1 MDEQVDRRAREHQ
14 EMDTWKYYDACH
26 ALSPLSSGSLGGHGS
41 LELSALGR
49 ARAHL
54 HTYTH
59 TLTRRG
65 CTYIALLCNDGNFFS
80 LAHIPTPCI
89 SLSSLLPPTK
99 NGSFLA
105 TRPIGPFHRHSLTL
119 ELLHWRSCLTQTRGG
134 MAGARGSRKPS
145 FSGLA
150 TNGGDEFGREAG
162 VCGDG

>member
-80 LAHIPTPCI
+80 LTHTHPHTMHL
-89 SLSSLLPPTK
+89 SLSPLSHQEWQ
-99 NGSFLA
+99 FLGYEA
-105 TRPIGPFHRHSLTL
+105 HRSV
-119 ELLHWRSCLTQTRGG
+119 S
-134 MAGARGSRKPS
+134 PS
-145 FSGLA
+145 FTNSGVTALA
-150 TNGGDEFGREAG
+150 FLSHRNKRRNGRSERKQKALFLWAGDQWR
-162 VCGDG
+162 